1 MKRKELA
8 LSCQLCT
15 APESHWVQG
24 ELDAMGGL
32 VKPCDISSCDGNLA
46 GVCVALKSRCFPTAL
61 DSRTVAPDRLIFRMR
76 RGSCLAAYACT
87 QPSFIGTVNGGR
99 WRHGLHTGPS
109 SKLSVLTSALSKL
122 TDKHGLTS
130 VDVPGM
136 DHGHRTVL
144 HESFNPS
151 LGPTVCPRSYSS
163 RILRANITLG
173 PQPRLARVQIVA
185 RSLEKPAESVALGQT
200 SRQCAFASPLW
211 KLSLLLLLLLLLL

>member
-1 MKRKELA
+1 MKL
-8 LSCQLCT
+8 
-15 APESHWVQG
+15 
-24 ELDAMGGL
+24 
-32 VKPCDISSCDGNLA
+32 CDISSCDGNLTS
-46 GVCVALKSRCFPTAL
+46 VCVALKSRCFPTAL

-136 DHGHRTVL
+136 DHGIGLCSIYPV
-144 HESFNPS
+144 HEPPGGGFHWVEIPFNSS
-151 LGPTVCPRSYSS
+151 LGPTVRPRSYSS

-173 PQPRLARVQIVA
+173 PQIRLARVQIVA
-185 RSLEKPAESVALGQT
+185 RSLGKKPAESVALGQT

-211 KLSLLLLLLLLLL
+211 MLPLLLLLLWRCLSNA